1 MINFEQ
7 LPDSSRVWIY
17 QSNRAFTS
25 EESNTIQNALNHFVK
40 EWRSHGKEVVANG
53 TLRYNRFVIFT
64 VDESY
69 EAPSGCSIDSSV
81 AFIKE
86 LEQQYKVDMF
96 DRFNFAY
103 KSDDTTVESAD
114 RITFAELYAEQKI
127 NATTTVF
134 NNLVNTKAD
143 LQDNWETTIEASWHK
158 NMV

>member
-1 MINFEQ
+1 MVTFKQ
-7 LPDSSRVWIY
+7 LPSTSRVWVY

-25 EESNTIQNALNHFVK
+25 AESSTIQNALNHFIK
-40 EWRSHGKEVVANG
+40 EWRSHGKEVLANG
-53 TLRYNRFVIFT
+53 TLRYNRFVVFT
-64 VDESY
+64 VDEAY

-103 KSDDTTVESAD
+103 KSTDDTVESAD
-114 RITFAELYAEQKI
+114 RDTFSQLYAEKKI
-127 NATTTVF
+127 TDTTVVF

-143 LQDNWETTIEASWHK
+143 LQEKWETTIEASWHK
-158 NMV
+158 NMI